1 MNTTD
6 IKDAIRNRHAVRE
19 YYNRTI
25 DAGTAAQLNEEIAR
39 CNEEGGLHIQLITDE
54 PRAFGGQMARYG
66 KFNNVKN
73 YIALAGKK
81 DPGFEEKIGY
91 YGERIALKAQILGLN
106 TCWVALTFS
115 KRKAK
120 KHFKLASGEKL
131 VCVLALGYGTSQGLS
146 HKSKTHSEL
155 CSVQGDMPPWFK
167 EGMDSAMLAPTAMN
181 RQNFLFTLIRP
192 RTVKAEATGGFY
204 ARVNLGIVKY
214 HFEIGAGR
222 ENFEWE
228 EENSAGK

>member
-25 DAGTAAQLNEEIAR
+25 DASTAAQLNEEIAR

-81 DPGFEEKIGY
+81 DPGLEEKIGY

-120 KHFKLASGEKL
+120 KHFKLAAPPRGCPTRVKPIRSCAAFREICLPG
-131 VCVLALGYGTSQGLS
+131 
-146 HKSKTHSEL
+146 SKREWT
-155 CSVQGDMPPWFK
+155 
-167 EGMDSAMLAPTAMN
+167 APCW
-181 RQNFLFTLIRP
+181 RLP
-192 RTVKAEATGGFY
+192 R
-204 ARVNLGIVKY
+204 
-214 HFEIGAGR
+214 
-222 ENFEWE
+222 
-228 EENSAGK
+228 